1 LHPVEEVMH
10 PFDFATQE
18 IRMLWASAALGLV
31 QLMIAFLFSIG
42 ARGMPWALGARDESG
57 AAVGKVGA
65 RLERAYR
72 NYLET
77 FTIFAALVLIANG
90 MDRHTAATTV
100 WGAQLYFYGR
110 VLYVPLYAIGIP
122 LVRSLAF
129 TAAMAG
135 IVVIL
140 LGIWPAT

>member
-1 LHPVEEVMH
+1 M
-10 PFDFATQE
+10 
-18 IRMLWASAALGLV
+18 
-31 QLMIAFLFSIG
+31 
-42 ARGMPWALGARDESG
+42 
-57 AAVGKVGA
+57 GKVGA

-77 FTIFAALVLIANG
+77 FPIFAALVLIANG
-90 MDRHTAATTV
+90 IGRHTATTA

-110 VLYVPLYAIGIP
+110 VLYVPLYAAGIP
-122 LVRSLAF
+122 VMRSLAF

>member
-1 LHPVEEVMH
+1 MH

-18 IRMLWASAALGLV
+18 IRMLWASALLGLI
-31 QLMIAFLFSIG
+31 QLMIAFLFSIF
-42 ARGMPWALGARDESG
+42 ARGMPWAVGARDES
-57 AAVGKVGA
+57 AAPVGKIGA

-77 FTIFAALVLIANG
+77 FPIFAALVLIANSV
-90 MDRHTAATTV
+90 DRHTASTV

-110 VLYVPLYAIGIP
+110 VLYVPLYALGIP
-122 LVRSLAF
+122 LLRSIAF

-140 LGIWPAT
+140 LAIWPAT